1 MVNNIAPAYYNVTR
15 PTSGRNAE
23 PAAVNVTL
31 SAGIISSVTELFLR
45 DQDVRDASRQL
56 YGRHIRLF
64 FDWIN
69 ANGLH
74 VDQLARPD
82 IIRYKDELLQ
92 SHAPLT
98 VASYLVTVRR
108 FFAWTESLKLY
119 PNVAKGIKTPRRKQ
133 EYVKEDLT
141 EYDESTG
148 TWNTDKVTALLEYG
162 RERSPRD
169 YAIISTLIR
178 CGLRTVELTRLNV
191 GDITYKYGQ
200 RVLKVWGKGH
210 DGKDD
215 FIVLSE
221 KALKA
226 ISAYLKTRGIAGDY
240 DNPRAA
246 WYDEPLFMASGNRNV
261 NGRLSTRSVRMI
273 VKDGLR
279 AIGLDSRQYTAHSLR
294 HTTACLLLENGATLT
309 DAQRV
314 LRHTNP
320 ATTEI
325 YVESIKEKQRVQRA
339 TEFILDSVI

>member
-1 MVNNIAPAYYNVTR
+1 MINNIYPTDNAPVL
-15 PTSGRNAE
+15 PESGTMANA
-23 PAAVNVTL
+23 NTTL
-31 SAGIISSVTELFLR
+31 TAGVIPYVIEMFLN
-45 DQDVRDASRQL
+45 DQDVRNNSREL
-56 YGRHIRLF
+56 YGRHISLF
-64 FDWIN
+64 FDWIITR
-69 ANGLH
+69 GLD
-74 VDQLARPD
+74 VDKLTRAD
-82 IIRYKDELLQ
+82 ILRYKEELLTD
-92 SHAPLT
+92 HAPLT

-108 FFAWTESLKLY
+108 FYSWTESIKLY
-119 PNVAKGIKTPRRKQ
+119 PNIAKGIKTPRRKQ
-133 EYVKEDLT
+133 DYVKEDLT
-141 EYDESTG
+141 EYDEISG
-148 TWNTDKVTALLEYG
+148 TWNTGKVTALMEYG

-169 YAIISTLIR
+169 FAMISTLIR

-200 RVLKVWGKGH
+200 RVLKIWGKGH

-221 KALKA
+221 KALSA
-226 ISAYLKTRGIAGDY
+226 ISAYLKTRGISGDY

-246 WYDEPLFMASGNRNV
+246 WYAEPLFTSDGNRNY

-320 ATTEI
+320 ATTQI

-339 TEFILDSVI
+339 TEILLDGVI

>member
-1 MVNNIAPAYYNVTR
+1 M
-15 PTSGRNAE
+15 
-23 PAAVNVTL
+23 
-31 SAGIISSVTELFLR
+31 
-45 DQDVRDASRQL
+45 
-56 YGRHIRLF
+56 
-64 FDWIN
+64 
-69 ANGLH
+69 
-74 VDQLARPD
+74 
-82 IIRYKDELLQ
+82 
-92 SHAPLT
+92 
-98 VASYLVTVRR
+98 
-108 FFAWTESLKLY
+108 
-119 PNVAKGIKTPRRKQ
+119 
-133 EYVKEDLT
+133 
-141 EYDESTG
+141 
-148 TWNTDKVTALLEYG
+148 
-162 RERSPRD
+162 
-169 YAIISTLIR
+169 
-178 CGLRTVELTRLNV
+178 RTVELTRLNV

>member
-1 MVNNIAPAYYNVTR
+1 MTANITPAYIETTTAPANV
-15 PTSGRNAE
+15 GDV
-23 PAAVNVTL
+23 VNVTL
-31 SAGIISSVTELFLR
+31 SDGIIETVIGMFLN
-45 DQDVRDASRQL
+45 DQDVRQESRVL
-56 YGRHIRLF
+56 YGRHIHLF
-64 FDWIN
+64 FDWIKAN
-69 ANGLH
+69 ALN
-74 VDQLARPD
+74 VDQLTRAD
-82 IIRYKDELLQ
+82 IIRYKEDLLRN
-92 SHAPLT
+92 HAPLT

-108 FFAWTESLKLY
+108 FYAWTESIKLY
-119 PNVAKGIKTPRRKQ
+119 PNIAKGIKTPRRKQ

-141 EYDESTG
+141 EYDEFSG
-148 TWNTDKVTALLEYG
+148 TWNTDKVTALMEYG
-162 RERSPRD
+162 RDRSARD

-178 CGLRTVELTRLNV
+178 CGLRTIELTRLNV
-191 GDITYKYGQ
+191 GDVTYKYGQ
-200 RVLKVWGKGH
+200 RVLMIWGKGH
-210 DGKDD
+210 DAKDD

-226 ISAYLKTRGIAGDY
+226 ISEYLKTRGIAGDY
-240 DNPRAA
+240 DNPRAP
-246 WYDEPLFMASGNRNV
+246 WYNEPLFMASGNRNA
-261 NGRLSTRSVRMI
+261 NGRLSTRSIRMI